1 MIVWIYNV
9 CMAWILG
16 NMLMFPP
23 KTMVRSSPY
32 PNATGDVNFHA
43 LALGWQTCI
52 LKKFIGDVMFQTNNP
67 YQTFSICFS
76 LYQYTKFLCFLLVV
90 DTQCFNIFKDFY
102 WIKWKIGGDRN
113 WSAHT
118 LKYISWMELILKDCN
133 RMWAP
138 LYPFIQR
145 VKRGSTICVWY
156 LLLWEQFTPERV
168 ENSRVISSLWV
179 FIPGKGWST
188 TCVWYL
194 FLWVWFI
201 AERVDNPHV
210 ISSLWVLFPGGANFF
225 WSRRLFHMGYLSFF
239 HLIFFYEFIYK
250 FLSPGGGGG
259 G

>member
-23 KTMVRSSPY
+23 KTMVRSSSY
-32 PNATGDVNFHA
+32 PNAKGDVKFHA
-43 LALGWQTCI
+43 LALGWQTCF

-76 LYQYTKFLCFLLVV
+76 LYQYTNFFCFLLVV

-138 LYPFIQR
+138 LYPFIER

-156 LLLWEQFTPERV
+156 LLLWEQFTPKRV
-168 ENSRVISSLWV
+168 ENSR
-179 FIPGKGWST
+179 
-188 TCVWYL
+188 
-194 FLWVWFI
+194 
-201 AERVDNPHV
+201 V

-239 HLIFFYEFIYK
+239 YLIFLWV
-250 FLSPGGGGG
+250 FL
-259 G
+259 